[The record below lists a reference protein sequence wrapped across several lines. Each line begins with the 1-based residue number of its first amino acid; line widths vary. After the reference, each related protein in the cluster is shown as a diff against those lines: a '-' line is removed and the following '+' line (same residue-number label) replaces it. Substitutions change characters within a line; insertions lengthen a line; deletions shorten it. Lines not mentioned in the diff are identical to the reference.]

1 MVTTTRHTHDASVLH
16 LEGRLTA
23 ARPEERLPHRVQ
35 RLIDSGVR
43 QLVLDLRG
51 VSYMDSTC
59 LGEIIEVA
67 QTLRRFGGRLT
78 LINIPPRVQRLF
90 DISHVTDAQAGL
102 VH

>member
-1 MVTTTRHTHDASVLH
+1 M
-16 LEGRLTA
+16 TA
-23 ARPEERLPHRVQ
+23 ERSEERLPRRVQ

-59 LGEIIEVA
+59 LGDIIEVA
-67 QTLRRFGGRLT
+67 QALRRYGGRLS
-78 LINIPPRVQRLF
+78 LINVPPRVQRLF
-90 DISHVTDAQAGL
+90 DISHLTDAATGL